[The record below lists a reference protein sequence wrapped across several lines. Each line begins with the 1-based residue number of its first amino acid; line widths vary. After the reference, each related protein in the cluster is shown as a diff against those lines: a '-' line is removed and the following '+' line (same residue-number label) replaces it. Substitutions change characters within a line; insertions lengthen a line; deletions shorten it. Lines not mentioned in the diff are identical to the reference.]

1 MRVTLRILE
10 KIKSIRLKGSIKGR
24 LILYFAL
31 LVIIPFFMIGA
42 MAYQSENSALRE
54 RIRSHLTSIAD
65 IQKSRIKS
73 WLSERS
79 SDVNFLAK
87 NKKTNSDVAFLER
100 YPISKKYL
108 DTPQYKELRDNLSDI
123 TSNHAYL
130 HANILGKDGR
140 VLASNDESMVGHNHA
155 DEGYFKGAM
164 AVGMKGGNSVYIQ
177 DIYYNAHIKALVM
190 AFSAPIMI
198 DGKFGGA
205 SVLIVGMDESFYPIF
220 AGWPGMRSTGDT
232 IIARIEDGQLVFL
245 NRLRFM
251 NDSPLKL
258 RFKLENAPKAA
269 HLAASGQEGIIETKD
284 YRGMEVL
291 AVYRYIP
298 ETKWG
303 FVVKEDYDD
312 AFAPVHALW
321 RKVAYTMGF
330 TVILVIFLVYV
341 ISSKI
346 AEPIVSMSRTSRR
359 IAEGDF
365 SVNLPVGTMDEIGT
379 LALSFN
385 EMVASLQKYRN
396 EVDSKSEELEKANT
410 DLKDLTQSL
419 EEKVKGRTIELE
431 ELNRALL
438 SMMEDLDERTE
449 ALESSQV
456 ELRKFAEEVE
466 ESRNRVRENLEIVER
481 ANVELR
487 RIDRMKDH
495 FLGMMSHEL
504 RTPLSL
510 ITGYSSNLISD
521 QSIKVDPKV
530 VEALEGIYKGAER
543 LRMII
548 TEMLDVSQIDAK
560 GLRLI
565 FSPTDIGDLVEEVI
579 KELST
584 FINQRH
590 QEVTLD
596 GVVNLPQVAI
606 DRKRMRQVLVNIIGN
621 AIKFTPDGGGITVSF
636 KRFKGDRVLKK
647 GPSSYLDIVIKD
659 SGIGLDKEELDRI
672 FEKFYE
678 VGEIDKHS
686 TSKYAYLGRGV
697 GLGLPIARGIVE
709 AHGGTLWAESSG
721 FDAVNCPGS
730 SFHIVL
736 PVSVQTS
743 ELATMGVV
751 AETAEERPMRQTEK
765 DEPKAVEVAQ
775 AAPAAPA
782 MASSA
787 PVRKPRVLLIE
798 DDVDIL
804 NLTAR
809 LLQDQYEIMKAEGG
823 KDGIELARE
832 ILPDLILLDV
842 YMEDMTGYDVC
853 EILKSDQKTKNIP
866 IAMFTAGAQRWEVD
880 KGYKSGADDYI
891 TKPFKP
897 EELLAK
903 IKELVQCRR

>member
-1 MRVTLRILE
+1 VKILE
-10 KIKSIRLKGSIKGR
+10 KIKDIRLKGSLKGR

-31 LVIIPFFMIGA
+31 LVIIPFLLIGA

-65 IQKSRIKS
+65 IQKSRIQS
-73 WLSERS
+73 WLVERS
-79 SDVNFLAK
+79 SDVKFLVGHSRID
-87 NKKTNSDVAFLER
+87 SDVVFLEKF
-100 YPISKKYL
+100 SDLKKAYR
-108 DTPQYKELRDNLSDI
+108 TVQYMELRDLLKETAQVNG
-123 TSNHAYL
+123 YL
-130 HANILGKDGR
+130 QANIIDEHGR
-140 VLASNDESMVGHNHA
+140 IVASSDEAIVGQPRA
-155 DEGYFKGAM
+155 DREYFKGASTL
-164 AVGMKGGNSVYIQ
+164 GIEGKNEVYIR
-177 DIYYNAHIKALVM
+177 DIYYNQYLKALVM
-190 AFSAPIMI
+190 AFSAPII
-198 DGKFGGA
+198 RDGKFSGA
-205 SVLIVGMDESFYPIF
+205 AVLIVGMDQSFYPIF
-220 AGWPGMRSTGDT
+220 AGWPGMRPSGDT
-232 IIARIEDGQLVFL
+232 IICRIEDGYLVYL

-251 NDSPLKL
+251 NDAPLKL
-258 RFKLENAPKAA
+258 RFRIGNAPEPGV
-269 HLAASGQEGIIETKD
+269 LAASGHEGIIEAGD

-303 FVVKEDYDD
+303 FVVKEDEGD
-312 AFAPVHALW
+312 AFAPVHALT
-321 RKVAYTMGF
+321 RKVAFTLGL

-341 ISSKI
+341 ISNKI
-346 AEPIVSMSRTSRR
+346 AEPIVSMSALASR

-365 SVNLPVGTMDEIGT
+365 SVNLPVKSTDEIGK
-379 LALSFN
+379 LASSFN
-385 EMVASLQKYRN
+385 EMAAALQAYKA
-396 EVDSKSEELEKANT
+396 EVDQKNEELEKANT
-410 DLKDLTQSL
+410 ELKDLTQSL

-449 ALESSQV
+449 ALEASQV
-456 ELRKFAEEVE
+456 ELRRFAEEVE
-466 ESRNRVRENLEIVER
+466 ESRNRIRENLEIVER

-521 QSIKVDPKV
+521 QSIKMDPKV
-530 VEALEGIYKGAER
+530 LEALEGIYKGAER

-560 GLRLI
+560 GLRLT
-565 FSPTDIGDLVEEVI
+565 FTPTNIGDLVEEVI
-579 KELST
+579 RELST
-584 FINQRH
+584 FIKSRNQ
-590 QEVTLD
+590 EISLED
-596 GVVNLPQVAI
+596 YAGLPQVAI

-621 AIKFTPDGGGITVSF
+621 AIKFTPDGGKITVSF
-636 KRFKGDRVLKK
+636 KKFKSDRMLTK
-647 GPSSYLDIVIKD
+647 GPLNYLDIVIKD

-721 FDAVNCPGS
+721 YDAVNCPGS

-736 PVSVQTS
+736 PINVQTG
-743 ELATMGVV
+743 ELATMGLV
-751 AETAEERPMRQTEK
+751 AETAEGRSMHPTEK
-765 DEPKAVEVAQ
+765 ETPKAAEVAD
-775 AAPAAPA
+775 AAPAKPEPSPAPA
-782 MASSA
+782 
-787 PVRKPRVLLIE
+787 RKPKVLLIE
-798 DDVDIL
+798 DDIDIQ

-809 LLQDQYEIMKAEGG
+809 LLKDQYEVVKAEGG
-823 KDGIELARE
+823 KDGIEVARE
-832 ILPDLILLDV
+832 TLPDLILLDV
-842 YMEDMTGYDVC
+842 YMEDMTGYEVC
-853 EILKSDQKTKNIP
+853 EILKSDQKTKDIP

-897 EELLAK
+897 DELLAK
-903 IKELVQCRR
+903 IKELVKCRR

>member
-1 MRVTLRILE
+1 VKILE
-10 KIKSIRLKGSIKGR
+10 KIKSIRLKGSLKGR

-65 IQKSRIKS
+65 IQKSRIES
-73 WLSERS
+73 WLAERS

-87 NKKTNSDVAFLER
+87 NKKTVSDIAFLEG
-100 YPISKKYL
+100 YPVSKKYL
-108 DTPQYKELRDNLSDI
+108 GTPQYEDLKDNLSDI
-123 TSNHAYL
+123 TANHAYL
-130 HANILGKDGR
+130 RANIVGKDGR
-140 VLASNDESMVGHNHA
+140 VIASNDDSMVGQSHA

-164 AVGMKGGNSVYIQ
+164 AIGMKGKHGVYIQ
-177 DIYYNAHIKALVM
+177 DIYYNPRLKALAM
-190 AFSAPIMI
+190 AFSAPII
-198 DGKFGGA
+198 KDGKFIGA
-205 SVLIVGMDESFYPIF
+205 AVLIVGMDQSFYPIF
-220 AGWPGMRSTGDT
+220 AGWPGMRPSGDT
-232 IIARIEDGQLVFL
+232 IICRIEDGYLVFL

-258 RFKLENAPKAA
+258 RFKLENAPEAA
-269 HLAASGQEGIIETKD
+269 HLAASGKDGVIEARD

-312 AFAPVHALW
+312 AFAPVYSLR

-341 ISSKI
+341 ISNKI
-346 AEPIVSMSRTSRR
+346 AEPIVSMSTLSSR

-365 SVNLPVGTMDEIGT
+365 SVNLPVKSTDEIGK
-379 LALSFN
+379 LASSFN
-385 EMVASLQKYRN
+385 EMAAALQTYRN
-396 EVDSKSEELEKANT
+396 EVDQKNEELEKANT
-410 DLKDLTQSL
+410 ELKDLTQSL
-419 EEKVKGRTIELE
+419 EEKVKGRTVELE

-449 ALESSQV
+449 ALEASQV

-466 ESRNRVRENLEIVER
+466 ESRNRIRENLEIVER

-521 QSIKVDPKV
+521 HSITMDPKV
-530 VEALEGIYKGAER
+530 LEALEGIYKGAER

-560 GLRLI
+560 GLRLT
-565 FSPTDIGDLVEEVI
+565 FTPTNIGALVEEVI

-584 FINQRH
+584 FVKQRN
-590 QEVTLD
+590 QEVSLE
-596 GVVNLPQVAI
+596 GLVNLPQVAI

-621 AIKFTPDGGGITVSF
+621 AIKFTPDGGKITVSF
-636 KRFKGDRVLKK
+636 KKFKGDRMMTK
-647 GPSSYLDIVIKD
+647 GPSNYLDIVIKD

-709 AHGGTLWAESSG
+709 AHGGTLWAESTG
-721 FDAVNCPGS
+721 YDAVNCPGS

-736 PVSVQTS
+736 PINVQTS
-743 ELATMGVV
+743 ELATMGLV
-751 AETAEERPMRQTEK
+751 AETAEGLPAKHTEK
-765 DEPKAVEVAQ
+765 ETQKAAEIAD
-775 AAPAAPA
+775 AAPAEPSPSPAPA
-782 MASSA
+782 
-787 PVRKPRVLLIE
+787 RKPKVLLIE

-804 NLTAR
+804 NLTSR
-809 LLQDQYEIMKAEGG
+809 LIKDQYEVMKAEGG

-832 ILPDLILLDV
+832 TLPDLILLDV

-853 EILKSDQKTKNIP
+853 EILKSDQKTKDIP

-891 TKPFKP
+891 TKPFKTD
-897 EELLAK
+897 ELLAK
-903 IKELVQCRR
+903 LKELVKWRR

>member
-1 MRVTLRILE
+1 
-10 KIKSIRLKGSIKGR
+10 
-24 LILYFAL
+24 
-31 LVIIPFFMIGA
+31 MIGA

-73 WLSERS
+73 WLAERE
-79 SDVNFLAK
+79 SDADFLAK
-87 NKKTNSDVAFLER
+87 NKKTISDIAFLES
-100 YPISKKYL
+100 YPDPKSYL
-108 DTPQYKELRDNLSDI
+108 DTPQYKDLRDNLSDI

-130 HANILGKDGR
+130 RANIIDKNGR
-140 VLASNDESMVGHNHA
+140 VIASNDEGMVGQSRA
-155 DEGYFKGAM
+155 EDGYFKGAM
-164 AVGMKGGNSVYIQ
+164 AVGIKGKNSVYIQ
-177 DIYYNAHIKALVM
+177 DIYYNPHMKALAM
-190 AFSAPIMI
+190 AFSAPVIK
-198 DGKFGGA
+198 DGKFIGA
-205 SVLIVGMDESFYPIF
+205 AALIVGMDQSFYPIF
-220 AGWPGMRSTGDT
+220 AGWPGMRATGDT
-232 IIARIEDGQLVFL
+232 IIARIQDGYLVFL

-251 NDSPLKL
+251 NDAPLKL
-258 RFKLENAPKAA
+258 RFKLENAPEAA
-269 HLAASGQEGIIETKD
+269 HLAASGHEGIIEAKD

-312 AFAPVHALW
+312 AFAPVYDLR
-321 RKVAYTMGF
+321 RKVGYTMGF
-330 TVILVIFLVYV
+330 TVMLVIFLVSV

-346 AEPIVSMSRTSRR
+346 AEPIVSLSILSRR

-365 SVNLPVGTMDEIGT
+365 SVNLPVGTKDEIGT

-385 EMVASLQKYRN
+385 EMAAALQTYRS
-396 EVDSKSEELEKANT
+396 EVDSKNEELEKANT
-410 DLKDLTQSL
+410 ELKDWTQSL

-449 ALESSQV
+449 ALEASQV
-456 ELRKFAEEVE
+456 ELKKFAEEVE
-466 ESRNRVRENLEIVER
+466 ESRNRIRENLEIVER

-521 QSIKVDPKV
+521 QSIKMDPKV

-560 GLRLI
+560 GLRLT
-565 FSPTDIGDLVEEVI
+565 FTPTNIGDLVEEVI

-584 FINQRH
+584 FIKSRNQ
-590 QEVTLD
+590 EISLED
-596 GVVNLPQVAI
+596 YAGLPQVAI

-621 AIKFTPDGGGITVSF
+621 AIKFTPDGGRITVSF
-636 KRFKGDRVLKK
+636 KKLKGDPAFTK
-647 GPSSYLDIVIKD
+647 GPLNYLDIVIKD

-721 FDAVNCPGS
+721 YDAANCPGS

-743 ELATMGVV
+743 ELATMGLV
-751 AETAEERPMRQTEK
+751 AETAEGRPIHLTEK
-765 DEPKAVEVAQ
+765 DKLTAAEVAE
-775 AAPAAPA
+775 AAPPPGLVCAG
-782 MASSA
+782 
-787 PVRKPRVLLIE
+787 K
-798 DDVDIL
+798 
-804 NLTAR
+804 
-809 LLQDQYEIMKAEGG
+809 KAEGPAYRRRRRYPEPHG
-823 KDGIELARE
+823 EATPG
-832 ILPDLILLDV
+832 
-842 YMEDMTGYDVC
+842 
-853 EILKSDQKTKNIP
+853 P
-866 IAMFTAGAQRWEVD
+866 IRSNEG
-880 KGYKSGADDYI
+880 
-891 TKPFKP
+891 
-897 EELLAK
+897 
-903 IKELVQCRR
+903 

>member
-1 MRVTLRILE
+1 VKILE
-10 KIKSIRLKGSIKGR
+10 KIKNVRLKGSIKGR

-31 LVIIPFFMIGA
+31 LVIIPFLMIGA

-65 IQKSRIKS
+65 IQKSRIES

-79 SDVNFLAK
+79 SDVNFLVK
-87 NKKTNSDVAFLER
+87 NKKTISDVAFLER
-100 YPISKKYL
+100 YPDSKNYL
-108 DTPQYKELRDNLSDI
+108 NTDQYNELKDNLSDI
-123 TSNHAYL
+123 TYNHAYL
-130 HANILGKDGR
+130 RASIVDKNGR
-140 VLASNDESMVGHNHA
+140 VIASNNDNMVGQNHS
-155 DEGYFKGAM
+155 DEGYFKGAK
-164 AVGMKGGNSVYIQ
+164 AIGMKGRESVYVQ
-177 DIYYNAHIKALVM
+177 DIYYNAHLKALTM
-190 AFSAPIMI
+190 AFSAPII
-198 DGKFGGA
+198 KDGKFIGA
-205 SVLIVGMDESFYPIF
+205 AVLVVGMDQSFYPIF
-220 AGWPGMRSTGDT
+220 AGWPGMRPSGDT
-232 IIARIEDGQLVFL
+232 IICRIENGYLVYL

-251 NDSPLKL
+251 NDAPLKL
-258 RFKLENAPKAA
+258 RFKLQNAPRPGF
-269 HLAASGQEGIIETKD
+269 LAASGREGVMEGDD
-284 YRGMEVL
+284 YRGKEVL

-312 AFAPVHALW
+312 AFAPVYALR

-346 AEPIVSMSRTSRR
+346 AEPITSMSKTSRR

-365 SVNLPVGTMDEIGT
+365 SVNLPVDSVDEINT
-379 LALSFN
+379 LALSLN
-385 EMVASLQKYRN
+385 EMAASLKAYRS
-396 EVDSKSEELEKANT
+396 EVDKKNEELERANT

-449 ALESSQV
+449 ALEASQV
-456 ELRKFAEEVE
+456 ELKKFADEVE
-466 ESRNRVRENLEIVER
+466 ESRNRIRENLEIVER

-510 ITGYSSNLISD
+510 ITGYSSNLMSD
-521 QSIKVDPKV
+521 QSIKIDPKV
-530 VEALEGIYKGAER
+530 AEALDGIYKGAER

-560 GLRLI
+560 GLRLT
-565 FSPTDIGDLVEEVI
+565 FTPTNIGDLVEEVV

-584 FINQRH
+584 FIRSRNQEISLEDH
-590 QEVTLD
+590 A
-596 GVVNLPQVAI
+596 GLPQVAI

-621 AIKFTPDGGGITVSF
+621 AIKFTPDGGKITVSF
-636 KRFKGDRVLKK
+636 KRFKTERTPAK
-647 GPSSYLDIVIKD
+647 GPLNYLDIVIKD
-659 SGIGLDKEELDRI
+659 SGIGLDKEELGRI

-721 FDAVNCPGS
+721 YDADNCPGS

-736 PVSVQTS
+736 PVSVQTG
-743 ELATMGVV
+743 ELATMGLV
-751 AETAEERPMRQTEK
+751 AETAEGRPAHIAGK
-765 DEPKAVEVAQ
+765 DNPGAAEAVPAPPEP
-775 AAPAAPA
+775 
-782 MASSA
+782 ASP
-787 PVRKPRVLLIE
+787 PVRKPKILLIE
-798 DDVDIL
+798 DDIDIL

-809 LLQDQYEIMKAEGG
+809 LLRDQYETMKAEGG
-823 KDGIELARE
+823 KEGIELARE

-853 EILKSDQKTKNIP
+853 EILKSDQNTKDIP

-897 EELLAK
+897 DELLAK

>member
-1 MRVTLRILE
+1 MRILE
-10 KIKSIRLKGSIKGR
+10 KIKNIRLKGSIKGR
-24 LILYFAL
+24 LTLYFAL
-31 LVIIPFFMIGA
+31 LVIIPFLMIGA
-42 MAYQSENSALRE
+42 MAYQSESSALRE

-65 IQKSRIKS
+65 IQKSRIES

-79 SDVNFLAK
+79 SDVAFLAK
-87 NKKTNSDVAFLER
+87 NKKTASDVAFLEN
-100 YPISKKYL
+100 YPDTKSAL
-108 DTPQYKELRDNLSDI
+108 NTPQYKELKDSLLDI
-123 TSNHAYL
+123 TSDHSYL
-130 HANILGKDGR
+130 HANILDSNGR
-140 VLASNDESMVGHNHA
+140 IIASNDEKITGQSRA

-164 AVGMKGGNSVYIQ
+164 AIGMKGGSSVYIQ
-177 DIYYNAHIKALVM
+177 DIYYNPRLKAIVM
-190 AFSAPIMI
+190 AFSAPIAR
-198 DGKFGGA
+198 DGRFIGA
-205 SVLIVGMDESFYPIF
+205 AVLVVGMDQSFYPIF
-220 AGWPGMRSTGDT
+220 AGWPGMRPSGDT
-232 IIARIEDGQLVFL
+232 IISRIDNGYLVFL

-251 NDSPLKL
+251 NDAPLKL
-258 RFKLENAPKAA
+258 RFKLENAPQAA
-269 HLAASGQEGIIETKD
+269 YLAASGQEGVIEAKD
-284 YRGMEVL
+284 YRGMDVL

-312 AFAPVHALW
+312 AFAPVHDLT
-321 RKVAYTMGF
+321 RRVAYTLGL
-330 TVILVIFLVYV
+330 TLILVIFLVYV

-346 AEPIVSMSRTSRR
+346 AEPIVSMSRTSRK

-365 SVNLPVGTMDEIGT
+365 SVNLPVGRMDEMGT

-385 EMVASLQKYRN
+385 EMAASLQTYKAEADR
-396 EVDSKSEELEKANT
+396 KSEELENANT
-410 DLKDLTQSL
+410 ELKDLTQSL
-419 EEKVKGRTIELE
+419 EEKVKGRTVELE

-449 ALESSQV
+449 ALEASQV
-456 ELRKFAEEVE
+456 ELKKFAAEVE
-466 ESRNRVRENLEIVER
+466 ESRNRIRENLEIVER

-510 ITGYSSNLISD
+510 ITGYSSNLMSD
-521 QSIKVDPKV
+521 QSINVDPKV

-560 GLRLI
+560 GLRLT
-565 FSPTDIGDLVEEVI
+565 FTPTNIGDLVEEVI

-584 FINQRH
+584 FIKQRN
-590 QEVTLD
+590 QEVSLD

-621 AIKFTPDGGGITVSF
+621 AIKFTPDGGKIAVSF
-636 KRFKGDRVLKK
+636 KRFNGDRMAK
-647 GPSSYLDIVIKD
+647 GPASYLDIVIKD

-721 FDAVNCPGS
+721 YDAVNCPGS

-736 PVSVQTS
+736 PVSVQAG
-743 ELATMGVV
+743 ELATMGLV
-751 AETAEERPMRQTEK
+751 AETAEELPMRHAEK
-765 DEPKAVEVAQ
+765 DKTRVAK
-775 AAPAAPA
+775 AAPAPSEAAPA
-782 MASSA
+782 K
-787 PVRKPRVLLIE
+787 KPKVLLIE

-804 NLTAR
+804 NLTSR
-809 LLQDQYEIMKAEGG
+809 LLQHDYEILRAEGG

-832 ILPDLILLDV
+832 TLPDLILLDV

-866 IAMFTAGAQRWEVD
+866 VAMFTAGAQRWEVD

-891 TKPFKP
+891 TKPFRP
-897 EELLAK
+897 DELLAK